1 MDKLRIATRKSR
13 LALWQAGFVKGE
25 LERLHPGLAVELV
38 QLSTEGDRRLGGP
51 LRAVGGKGLF
61 IKELEAALLRGEAD
75 IAVHSMKDVPA
86 RLDHAFRLA
95 AIGVREEVR
104 DAWVSAGKQL
114 DAIHPGAR
122 VGSSSLRRQ
131 AQILAARPDLEVVP
145 LRGNVD
151 TRLRK
156 LDAGEF
162 DALVLAMCGLVRLG
176 WAKRATEILS
186 LERCLPAPG
195 QGALGIECL
204 ADNERVQRLAQPLN
218 DPAICACVMAER
230 GVSAALGADC
240 GMPLG
245 ACAELDGGRMRLRA
259 VLGFPDGRTLLRA
272 EASGD
277 DGDALAATVAAS
289 LERQGGGGLLAS
301 LRRQGRQ

>member
-38 QLSTEGDRRLGGP
+38 RLSTEGDRRLGGP
-51 LRAVGGKGLF
+51 LRTVGGKGLF
-61 IKELEAALLRGEAD
+61 IKELEAALLKGEAD
-75 IAVHSMKDVPA
+75 IAVHSMKDLPA
-86 RLDHAFRLA
+86 RLDHAFMLA
-95 AIGVREEVR
+95 AISGREEAR
-104 DAWVSAGKQL
+104 DAWVSAGKRL
-114 DAIHPGAR
+114 DAIHAGAR

-131 AQILAARPDLEVVP
+131 AQILAVRPDLAVVP

-162 DALVLAMCGLVRLG
+162 DAVVLAMCGLARLG

-186 LERCLPAPG
+186 LERCLPAAG

-204 ADNERVQRLAQPLN
+204 ADSERVQRLAQLLN
-218 DPAICACVMAER
+218 DPASCACVMAER

-245 ACAELDGGRMRLRA
+245 AYAELDGGRMRLRA
-259 VLGFPDGRTLLRA
+259 TLGSPDGRTLLRA
-272 EASGD
+272 EASGG
-277 DGDALAATVAAS
+277 DGGALAAAVAAS
-289 LERQGGGGLLAS
+289 LERQGGSGLLAR
-301 LRRQGRQ
+301 LRRQGLQ

>member
-13 LALWQAGFVKGE
+13 LALWQAAFVKDE
-25 LERLHPGLAVELV
+25 LERLHSGLVVELV
-38 QLSTEGDRRLGGP
+38 QLATEGDRRLGGP
-51 LRAVGGKGLF
+51 LRTIGGKGLF
-61 IKELEAALLRGEAD
+61 IKELEAALLKGEAD

-86 RLDHAFRLA
+86 RLDEAFTLA
-95 AIGVREEVR
+95 AIGGREEVR
-104 DAWVSAGKQL
+104 DAWVSAGARL

-131 AQILAARPDLEVVP
+131 AQILAARPDLAVVP

-162 DALVLAMCGLVRLG
+162 DAVVLALCGLARLG
-176 WAKRATEILS
+176 WARRATEILS
-186 LERCLPAPG
+186 VERCLPAAG

-204 ADNERVQRLAQPLN
+204 ADNKRAQRLAQPLN
-218 DPAICACVMAER
+218 DAAVCACVMAER
-230 GVSAALGADC
+230 GVSAALDADC

-245 ACAELDGGRMRLRA
+245 AYAELDGGRMRLRA
-259 VLGFPDGRTLLRA
+259 ALGSPDGQALLRA

-277 DGDALAATVAAS
+277 DGAALAADVAAN
-289 LERQGGGGLLAS
+289 LERQGGGGLLAR